1 MLSSH
6 STLLSDSERKA
17 LLEIV
22 RIIFTD
28 DYSTA
33 FDVNTILIPSWMDF
47 EPSSFPT
54 IPAPSARMF
63 LHLEAEMYRYYYGKS
78 PMAYS
83 CLQQLLRQDIGIWAV
98 SALRTN
104 DYRLVAVPTQSDP
117 TYSQILAAKQV
128 RIPMPISPDDRYVL
142 WPGLNILF
150 VPTKF
155 CRWITFMDAKIKR
168 GYFKVLPGHK
178 VKDIARVDPRVMIQD
193 AALKNP
199 ISRALLGD
207 LGWESDLVQAY
218 IRNLFNA
225 ANNHSKS
232 LEAFIALLL
241 RPSVEVA
248 AQNSWL
254 SIVTDHIRQKDK
266 SISFLSAAVLNGN
279 RTCLPD
285 DVILQFR
292 EYSKVFLIP

>member
-1 MLSSH
+1 MLTSH
-6 STLLSDSERKA
+6 STLWSDSERKA
-17 LLEIV
+17 LLEFV
-22 RIIFTD
+22 RIIFTHD
-28 DYSTA
+28 CSTA
-33 FDVNTILIPSWMDF
+33 FDVNTILIPSWMDI

-54 IPAPSARMF
+54 IPAPSAGMF

-83 CLQQLLRQDIGIWAV
+83 CLQQLLHQDIGMWAV

-128 RIPMPISPDDRYVL
+128 RIPMPISPDDRYMVR
-142 WPGLNILF
+142 PGLNILF
-150 VPTKF
+150 VSPKF
-155 CRWITFMDAKIKR
+155 WQWITFLNAKIKR

-178 VKDIARVDPRVMIQD
+178 VKDIAPVDPRVMIQD
-193 AALKNP
+193 AALSNP

-207 LGWESDLVQAY
+207 HGWESDLVQAY

-225 ANNHSKS
+225 ANNHCKS
-232 LEAFIALLL
+232 LEAFIVLLL

-248 AQNSWL
+248 AHNSWL